1 MTVRDETCSDHS
13 GTRGG
18 ESRPEPECESLRPT
32 LTDQCLSSRCHLFRA
47 VQPSEEAWPCDH
59 SMHLGQ
65 GYSLDL
71 SHSTLRESMRQA
83 ENCVSLKLSEYLL
96 KKLFEAQ

>member
-1 MTVRDETCSDHS
+1 MRLVQITVEQEAEKAGQSQS
-13 GTRGG
+13 V
-18 ESRPEPECESLRPT
+18 SESLRPT